1 MKISKLLSERIKE
14 TPNGVNTKGN
24 EYLVRGGFIKQVY
37 SGIYSLL
44 PPAMRVQQKIVNII
58 REEMNKV
65 DGQEVL
71 FPVLMPSELWQESGR
86 YSSIGNEMF
95 RLKDRTGHNMV
106 LGMTHEEASVQMA
119 RNIAKSYDQLPF
131 MIYQFQTKL
140 RDEPRARAGLI
151 RVKEFTMKDAYSF
164 HESYEDLQK
173 YYDRMHDAYVRI
185 FKRIGMKRVI
195 CVESD
200 SGMMGGNK
208 SNEFMLLNEV
218 GEDTLAVC
226 DHCDYEAN
234 SEIAECV
241 TTKFDK
247 QELPLEEIDT
257 KDAKTIED
265 ICEMFGVKSVDCC
278 KAVVLYA
285 VNTKQ
290 YVVIFVRGDLEVNP
304 IKVRNVLKQE
314 VVEAEIDKKSGLN
327 VGNIGP
333 KDLPENVIVLVDK
346 SLDGCKNTIVGAN
359 KPNYHLVNF
368 SFERDVKVDKFY
380 DLATIYDGQICPKCK
395 TGKIILSRGVE
406 VGQIFQLGTKYTET
420 MNMKVHDR
428 NGKEFN
434 PIMGC
439 YGIGVGRALACVAEE
454 SHDDKGI
461 IWPISIAPWQIILS
475 ALRMSDEK
483 VAETANDLYNVLSQK
498 YEVLFDDRDCSTGVK
513 FADSELMGIPVRV
526 VVSPRSLQENMVEI
540 TIRSTKETQMVKIE
554 DLRTKLDEI
563 IKNLYSELE

>member
-14 TPNGVNTKGN
+14 VPSGVSTKGN
-24 EYLVRGGFIKQVY
+24 EYLIRGGFIKQVY

-44 PPAMRVQQKIVNII
+44 PSALRVQQKIVAII

-71 FPVLMPSELWQESGR
+71 MPVMMPSELWAESGR

-95 RLKDRTGHNMV
+95 RLKDRIGHNMV
-106 LGMTHEEASVQMA
+106 LGMTHEEAAVQLA
-119 RNIAKSYDQLPF
+119 RNITKSYDQLPF

-164 HESYEDLQK
+164 HENLDDLQI
-173 YYDRMHDAYVRI
+173 YYDRMHDAYTKI

-234 SEIAECV
+234 SEVAECV
-241 TTKFDK
+241 TTLKNAT
-247 QELPLEEIDT
+247 ELPLEEVDT
-257 KDAKTIED
+257 KQAKTIDD
-265 ICEMFGVKSVDCC
+265 ICKLFNIQSDDCC

-285 VNTKQ
+285 TQTKQ
-290 YVVIFVRGDLEVNP
+290 YVVVFVRGDLEVNQ
-304 IKVRNVLKQE
+304 IKVRNILKQE
-314 VVEAEIDKKSGLN
+314 VVETEIDKESGLN
-327 VGNIGP
+327 AGNIGP
-333 KDLPENVIVLVDK
+333 IGLPESVVVLFDK
-346 SLDGCKNTIVGAN
+346 SLQGCKNLVVGGN
-359 KPNYHLVNF
+359 KPNTHFRNF
-368 SFERDVKVDKFY
+368 SFERDIKVNQYY
-380 DLATIYDGQICPKCK
+380 DLATIYDGQICPKCHK
-395 TGKIILSRGVE
+395 GKVILNRGVE
-406 VGQIFQLGTKYTET
+406 VGQIFQLGKKYTET
-420 MNMKVHDR
+420 MNMKIHDK

-439 YGIGVGRALACVAEE
+439 YGIGVGRALACIAEE
-454 SHDDKGI
+454 SHDDKGL

-475 ALRMSDEK
+475 PLRLNDQQVKATSDELFQ
-483 VAETANDLYNVLSQK
+483 TLSQK
-498 YEVLFDDRDCSTGVK
+498 YEVLYDDRDCSTGIK
-513 FADSELMGIPVRV
+513 FADSELMGIPLRI
-526 VVSPRSLQENMVEI
+526 VVSPRSLEQHMVEV
-540 TIRSTKETQMVKIE
+540 TVRSTKETKMIKIE
-554 DLRTKLDEI
+554 DLRSELDLI
-563 IKNLYSELE
+563 IKQLYNELN